1 MLDQAGFTTTW
12 DYTILKRRVL
22 HVVRDGVL
30 LPLGITLLSNSPSKT
45 PIKCSVLLP
54 LGITLLSNSSSSH
67 LSTSA
72 VLLPLGITLLS
83 NFHLLLSV

>member
-30 LPLGITLLSNSPSKT
+30 LPLGITLLSNRVATAARSD
-45 PIKCSVLLP
+45 IVLLP
-54 LGITLLSNSSSSH
+54 LGITLLSN
-67 LSTSA
+67 
-72 VLLPLGITLLS
+72 P
-83 NFHLLLSV
+83 

>member
-30 LPLGITLLSNSPSKT
+30 LPLGITLLSNRWGGST
-45 PIKCSVLLP
+45 TDRVVLLP
-54 LGITLLSNSSSSH
+54 LGITLLSNCS
-67 LSTSA
+67 
-72 VLLPLGITLLS
+72 PLR
-83 NFHLLLSV
+83 V